1 MAENRSGTGPSGRS
15 PGAALLSLPWQ
26 VLTGLRNRA
35 YDRGL
40 LASHSAGLPV
50 LCVGNLSLG
59 GVGKSPLVMH
69 LARELSAG
77 RPVPWLDWQ
86 PGPGPLAVLSR
97 GYGRRSRGFVLV
109 SRGQG
114 PLVPVDQ
121 SGDEPAVCAR
131 LCPGVVVAV
140 CEDRVEGARRLRE
153 LGCGGILLDDGFQ
166 HRRLARDA
174 NLLVWDCG
182 LDPVSEALLPFGR
195 LREHPAGAC
204 RASVLLFSRIP
215 DREVLHNRLAWF
227 RPITAAPAF
236 ELRLLPDGLLDPQT
250 GQAVPVPAGPWG
262 LFSGLGNPAQF
273 EADACDTLG
282 AALGNPRVTRRFP
295 DHHRFRPADLS
306 ALAAAVHQYRL
317 TLLLTTWKDAVRL
330 PAGHGLPCAV
340 LGQRVDVR
348 PLA

>member
-1 MAENRSGTGPSGRS
+1 MRAP
-15 PGAALLSLPWQ
+15 AAGLLSLPWACIM
-26 VLTGLRNRA
+26 GLRNAA

-40 LASHSAGLPV
+40 LPAIAAGLPV
-50 LCVGNLSLG
+50 LCVGNISLG

-69 LARELSAG
+69 LARELAAR
-77 RPVPWLDWQ
+77 RPVHWLDWH

-114 PLVPVDQ
+114 PLVPVEQ

-166 HRRLARDA
+166 HRRLARDTD
-174 NLLVWDCG
+174 LLVWDCG
-182 LDPVSEALLPFGR
+182 LDPAREALLPFGR
-195 LREHPAGAC
+195 LRESPLAAT
-204 RASVLLFSRIP
+204 RAQTLLFSRVP
-215 DREVLHNRLAWF
+215 GEEVLFRRLAWF
-227 RPITAAPAF
+227 RRITQVPAF
-236 ELRLLPDGLLDPQT
+236 KLGLAPDGLHDADT
-250 GQAVPVPAGPWG
+250 GAALALPMGSWG

-273 EADACDTLG
+273 ERDARATLEP
-282 AALGNPRVTRRFP
+282 ALGPPCLTRRFP
-295 DHHRFRPADLS
+295 DHHRFRPADLAGL
-306 ALAAAVHQYRL
+306 ALAVRDHRL

-330 PAGHGLPCAV
+330 PADHGLPIAV